1 MMNDVITSETM
12 DTASVPGDTA
22 FFSPLTRPA
31 SAFKAAS
38 APASL
43 QNSRRNSLA
52 PSPLLGLQAASTP
65 GSRRGSFIASKKLP
79 ALAPADVRLRR
90 NSSATIGTAPTGRG
104 VLAPANCAVHSYGGT
119 DRQLSQRP
127 AAPAATFG
135 TASAGRG
142 LTPRGTP
149 NKLPSL
155 PAGSTPLIGREE
167 ALANLPHTFS
177 ATFGTASRSTR
188 PASGARRPHAY
199 ADSKGGQPRSHTY
212 QATFGNEKRFARPCG
227 VAHLKWEPQPLG
239 LPMQPALLAAC

>member
-1 MMNDVITSETM
+1 M
-12 DTASVPGDTA
+12 DTATGETA
-22 FFSPLTRPA
+22 FFCPLTRPA
-31 SAFKAAS
+31 TPFIQAAS

-43 QNSRRNSLA
+43 HNSRRNSLA
-52 PSPLLGLQAASTP
+52 PSPLVGLTPKAASAP
-65 GSRRGSFIASKKLP
+65 GSHRGSFIAAKKLP

-90 NSSATIGTAPTGRG
+90 NASATIGTAPTGRG
-104 VLAPANCAVHSYGGT
+104 VLEPTNCAVHSYGGT

-127 AAPAATFG
+127 AAPSATFG
-135 TASAGRG
+135 TASVGRG

-149 NKLPSL
+149 KKLPSL
-155 PAGSTPLIGREE
+155 PTGNTPLIGRKE

-199 ADSKGGQPRSHTY
+199 ADCKGGQPRSHTY

-239 LPMQPALLAAC
+239 LPMQPTLLAAC